1 MKEIEEP
8 SIFGFPFRH
17 LGEGSFRNG
26 NGVWISLI
34 IFFTQVGKR
43 EKVGLGEARM
53 RLLIAEDDP
62 ALGRFLARGM
72 EQDGHEVTMVTDG
85 EMAMEAVRKD
95 LPEMAVLD
103 LNLPRRDGTEV
114 LEFLRSVTEDVPVLI
129 LTARREPEVRLRCL
143 EMGADDFMQKP
154 FSFAELRARCRALQ
168 RRRSPGL
175 VLRHGDVEMK
185 RVERSV
191 TCQAKPVT
199 LTTREFALLEYLMLH
214 RGRAV
219 SRATLL
225 REVWNMSETAGTNVV
240 DVYINYLRRK
250 LENRTVAES
259 AGGTGSRGAE
269 TLIRTVRGVGYA
281 IGWEAGPAAT
291 PIYA

>member
-1 MKEIEEP
+1 
-8 SIFGFPFRH
+8 
-17 LGEGSFRNG
+17 
-26 NGVWISLI
+26 
-34 IFFTQVGKR
+34 
-43 EKVGLGEARM
+43 M

-62 ALGRFLARGM
+62 ALGNFLARGL
-72 EQDGHEVTMVTDG
+72 EQEGHEVTMTTDG
-85 EMAMEAVRKD
+85 EMAMEAARRE

-103 LNLPRRDGTEV
+103 LNLPRKDGTEV
-114 LEFLRSVTEDVPVLI
+114 LEFLRSLNCEAPILI
-129 LTARREPEVRLRCL
+129 LTARQEPETRLRCL

-154 FSFAELRARCRALQ
+154 FSFAELRARCRALL

-175 VLRHGDVEMK
+175 VLREGDVELK

-191 TCQAKPVT
+191 TRDGNPVS

-225 REVWNMSETAGTNVV
+225 EQVWNMHAGAGTNVV

-250 LENRTVAES
+250 LHD
-259 AGGTGSRGAE
+259 GSRTADGDAE
-269 TLIRTVRGVGYA
+269 ESVTPLIRTVRGVGYA
-281 IGWEAGPAAT
+281 IGAQA
-291 PIYA
+291 

>member
-1 MKEIEEP
+1 
-8 SIFGFPFRH
+8 
-17 LGEGSFRNG
+17 
-26 NGVWISLI
+26 
-34 IFFTQVGKR
+34 
-43 EKVGLGEARM
+43 M

-72 EQDGHEVTMVTDG
+72 EQEGHEVRVVTDG
-85 EMAMEAVRKD
+85 EMAMQAMRAD
-95 LPEMAVLD
+95 LPEMAMLD

-114 LEFLRSVTEDVPVLI
+114 LGFLRSLTEDVPVLI
-129 LTARREPEVRLRCL
+129 LTARKEPEVRLRCL

-175 VLRHGDVEMK
+175 VLRHGELEMK

-191 TCQAKPVT
+191 TCQGKPVT

-214 RGRAV
+214 RGRAI

-225 REVWNMSETAGTNVV
+225 RDVWNLSEAAGTNVV
-240 DVYINYLRRK
+240 DVYINYLRKK
-250 LENRTVAES
+250 LESGAHGPNA
-259 AGGTGSRGAE
+259 AAIGGRGTE

-281 IGWEAGPAAT
+281 IGGENGFTTTAN
-291 PIYA
+291 YA